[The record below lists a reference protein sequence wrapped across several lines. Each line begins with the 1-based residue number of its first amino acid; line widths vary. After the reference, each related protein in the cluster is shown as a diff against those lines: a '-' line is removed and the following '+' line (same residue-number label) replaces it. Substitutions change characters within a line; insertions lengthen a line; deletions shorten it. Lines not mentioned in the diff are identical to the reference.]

1 MRALGTRALIAALLV
16 AAAAPASAH
25 DFWLYPKTHV
35 PEKPGTVE
43 IRIFLGMLHDVSE
56 MERRPAHFKRFE
68 AHGAAGVIDTQ
79 GRAGAKP
86 GGFLD
91 LPANDIYT
99 LIYESRHGY
108 IRLDAEKFTRYLADE
123 GLPQIL
129 SERLRRGETDKPG
142 DEGFARYVK
151 ALIKVGDA
159 DTGYDRRIGMQSE
172 LVALT
177 NPFVGGRDGELMFQL
192 WYLGKPAIGAQID
205 LFSIDDKDTDIKKIA
220 TAESDALGRVVFK
233 TPPLGRYLVTG
244 TTMRRAAPPVEA
256 DWESDWTSLTFE
268 VQSQSGQSSAGG
280 SSGLGRTLVFGGV
293 LGLIALVGFARWRRR
308 SR

>member
-1 MRALGTRALIAALLV
+1 VGTRALIASLLGLV
-16 AAAAPASAH
+16 IAAAPASAH

-43 IRIFLGMLHDVSE
+43 IRIFLGMMHDVSE

-177 NPFVGGRDGELMFQL
+177 NPFVGGG
-192 WYLGKPAIGAQID
+192 
-205 LFSIDDKDTDIKKIA
+205 IA
-220 TAESDALGRVVFK
+220 
-233 TPPLGRYLVTG
+233 PII
-244 TTMRRAAPPVEA
+244 
-256 DWESDWTSLTFE
+256 
-268 VQSQSGQSSAGG
+268 AGG
-280 SSGLGRTLVFGGV
+280 LAANPAYGLKGALYFAAA
-293 LGLIALVGFARWRRR
+293 GLAVGFVVALFLKETAPRKTGLA
-308 SR
+308 